1 MLKVNNYQGTIVSI
15 VCDYMSQIVRIEVR
29 LPDDHWAGEVTRNN
43 PNTVLQIIETMPL
56 GKGRGTAQI
65 AAEQDLLSD
74 LENLRGVERV
84 NLLGD
89 NKASVTIAS
98 GGGGFIKPLRI
109 VGVVPR
115 TPFDVIDGWADWTI
129 QCSTEQAKQLVKE
142 IELQK
147 IQMKLKSTRSN
158 QEKLLTSRQR
168 EVFELAL
175 RRGYW
180 TSPRKITLTDL
191 SVELGISKS
200 TLSVMLHSIE
210 CKVIDKYYQ
219 EIFV

>member
-1 MLKVNNYQGTIVSI
+1 MLKVSNFQDTIVSI
-15 VCDYMSQIVRIEVR
+15 ISDFMSQIVRIEVR
-29 LPDDHWAGEVTRNN
+29 LPDGHWAGEATRNY

-65 AAEQDLLSD
+65 AAEQELISN
-74 LENLRGVERV
+74 LENLKGVENV
-84 NLLGD
+84 NLLGK

-98 GGGGFIKPLRI
+98 GGGGFIKPLRT

-129 QCSTEQAKQLVKE
+129 QCSSEQARQLVKE
-142 IELQK
+142 IQLQE

-158 QEKLLTSRQR
+158 QEKLLTARQR
-168 EVFELAL
+168 EVFEFAL

-180 TSPRKITLTDL
+180 TAPRKITLTDL
-191 SVELGISKS
+191 SIELGVSKS
-200 TLSVMLHSIE
+200 TLSVMLHAIE
-210 CKVIDKYYQ
+210 CKVIDKYYD
-219 EIFV
+219 EIFT

>member
-1 MLKVNNYQGTIVSI
+1 
-15 VCDYMSQIVRIEVR
+15 MSQIVRIEVC
-29 LPDDHWAGEVTRNN
+29 LPEGHWAGEATRNH
-43 PNTVLQIIETMPL
+43 PNAVLQIIETMPL

-65 AAEQDLLSD
+65 ATEPDLLND
-74 LENLRGVERV
+74 LENLGGVERV
-84 NLLGD
+84 DSLGSG
-89 NKASVTIAS
+89 KASVTIAS
-98 GGGGFIKPLRI
+98 GGGGFIKPLRT

-129 QCSTEQAKQLVKE
+129 QCSSEQAKNLIKQIQE
-142 IELQK
+142 DG
-147 IQMKLKSTRSN
+147 IQMRLKSTRSSE
-158 QEKLLTSRQR
+158 EKLLTKRQT

-180 TSPRKITLTDL
+180 KSPREATLTEL
-191 SVELGISKS
+191 SSELKVAKS

-219 EIFV
+219 EIFN

>member
-1 MLKVNNYQGTIVSI
+1 MIVYT

-29 LPDDHWAGEVTRNN
+29 LPNGHWAGEVTRNH
-43 PNTVLQIIETMPL
+43 PNLVLQIIETMPL

-65 AAEQDLLSD
+65 AAEQELLSD
-74 LENLRGVERV
+74 LGNLSGIETV

-89 NKASVTIAS
+89 DKASVTIAS
-98 GGGGFIKPLRI
+98 GGGGFIRPLRT

-129 QCSTEQAKQLVKE
+129 QCSSEQAKQLVNE
-142 IELQK
+142 IELENL
-147 IQMKLKSTRSN
+147 QMKLKSTRSSE
-158 QEKLLTSRQR
+158 EKLLTTRQR
-168 EVFELAL
+168 EVFELAF

-180 TSPRKITLTDL
+180 TAPREVTLTDL
-191 SVELGISKS
+191 STELGITKS

-210 CKVIDKYYQ
+210 SKVIDKYYD
-219 EIFV
+219 EILS

>member
-1 MLKVNNYQGTIVSI
+1 MLKANNYQGMTVSI
-15 VCDYMSQIVRIEVR
+15 VCDCMSQIVRIEVC
-29 LPDDHWAGEVTRNN
+29 LPGGHWAGEATRNH
-43 PNTVLQIIETMPL
+43 PNSVLQIIETMPL

-65 AAEQDLLSD
+65 AADNELLSD
-74 LENLRGVERV
+74 LENLKGVESV
-84 NLLGD
+84 NFLGE

-98 GGGGFIKPLRI
+98 GGGGFIKPLRT

-129 QCSTEQAKQLVKE
+129 QCSSEQAKQLVKE
-142 IELQK
+142 IKIEQ

-158 QEKLLTSRQR
+158 QEKLLTPRQK
-168 EVFELAL
+168 EVFEFAL

-180 TSPRKITLTDL
+180 ATPREITLTNL
-191 SVELGISKS
+191 SAELGISKS

-210 CKVIDKYYQ
+210 SKVIDKYYD
-219 EIFV
+219 EIMA

>member
-43 PNTVLQIIETMPL
+43 PNSVLQIIETMPL

-74 LENLRGVERV
+74 LENLRGVEKV